1 MKCQL
6 TEKKKLKVMLGV
18 GLALVVLGAAAA
30 YLLPDEAHLATRI
43 AGFVN
48 GLGAALAAMGGVML
62 LRRHRLG
69 EAGARDAELEMN
81 DERGV
86 AVAYKAQSVMAFA
99 AVIALAILTIAA
111 MLRGDTFYMI
121 MGAVMLLVVGFGKLI
136 ALYVFNKMM

>member
-43 AGFVN
+43 AGFVS
-48 GLGAALAAMGGVML
+48 GLGAALAVMGGVLL
-62 LRRHRLG
+62 LRHRRLG
-69 EAGARDAELEMN
+69 EAGARDAALQMN

-121 MGAVMLLVVGFGKLI
+121 MGAVMLFAVGIGKLI
-136 ALYVFNKMM
+136 ALYIFNRLM

>member
-6 TEKKKLKVMLGV
+6 TEKKNLKVMLGV
-18 GLALVVLGAAAA
+18 GLVLVALGAVAA

-99 AVIALAILTIAA
+99 AVIALASLTIAA

-121 MGAVMLLVVGFGKLI
+121 MGAVMLFAVGFGKLI
-136 ALYVFNKMM
+136 ALYVFNRLM

>member
-6 TEKKKLKVMLGV
+6 TEKKSLKVMLGV
-18 GLALVVLGAAAA
+18 GLVLVALGAVAA

-48 GLGAALAAMGGVML
+48 GLGAALAVMGGVLL
-62 LRRHRLG
+62 LRRWRLG
-69 EAGARDAELEMN
+69 EARVRDAELEMN

>member
-6 TEKKKLKVMLGV
+6 TEKKNLKVMLGV
-18 GLALVVLGAAAA
+18 GIVLIVLGGVAA

>member
-6 TEKKKLKVMLGV
+6 TEKKSLKVMLGV
-18 GLALVVLGAAAA
+18 GLVLVALGAVAA

-121 MGAVMLLVVGFGKLI
+121 MGAVMLFAVGFGKLI
-136 ALYVFNKMM
+136 ALYVFNRLM

>member
-6 TEKKKLKVMLGV
+6 TEKKSLKVMLGV
-18 GLALVVLGAAAA
+18 GLVLVALGAVAA